1 MKHTYKTPH
10 SFDGENDFEL
20 SILYNYSPGA
30 PQLGPSYSSGGE
42 PAESPEID
50 VLGVMVNDRAATPEQ
65 WDQVVENERLYN
77 EMALNAADYIA
88 AAAAEYRAEKR
99 MNNMLAYHNDP
110 AIKSKLLADLQ
121 AHADADLLIKGQY
134 WQNGKRLRCRLYVE
148 QPGRKEYFRPRR
160 IRNPPRHPANVGA
173 VGRYNL

>member
-10 SFDGENDFEL
+10 SFDGENEVEL
-20 SILYNYSPGA
+20 SILYNCSPGA
-30 PQLGPSYSSGGE
+30 PERGPSYSSGGE

-88 AAAAEYRAEKR
+88 DERAAAAEYRAEKR
-99 MNNMLAYHNDP
+99 D
-110 AIKSKLLADLQ
+110 
-121 AHADADLLIKGQY
+121 
-134 WQNGKRLRCRLYVE
+134 E
-148 QPGRKEYFRPRR
+148 
-160 IRNPPRHPANVGA
+160 
-173 VGRYNL
+173 